1 MAHPMYTEEENRAHD
16 RDCVESDEIFG
27 KYDCAD
33 SQLFLI
39 EYDDILAWRYN
50 LQLENNQVVGFS
62 IDFDKSVTVS
72 YREQKLYCEIG
83 KDSGEYSVDLQN
95 DTTTASFENLEFAI
109 NYATEWRFED
119 IRKHYI
125 VFRRQV
131 PLLARIWLERARCA
145 AMRLQS
151 AGKIIRENNVERVQV
166 YIQLLNQLLEVY
178 HNTLTRQNVNFTYT
192 QV

>member
-1 MAHPMYTEEENRAHD
+1 MNLLLCRVVKRRMAHPIYTEEENRAHE
-16 RDCVESDEIFG
+16 RDCVESDEIFS

-33 SQLFLI
+33 SQLFLA
-39 EYDDILAWRYN
+39 EYDNISPWCYN

-62 IDFDKSVTVS
+62 IDFDKDVTMS

-83 KDSGEYSVDLQN
+83 ENNGKYLVDLQN
-95 DTTTASFENLEFAI
+95 DTTTASFKNLEFAI
-109 NYATEWRFED
+109 NFATDWRFKD
-119 IRKHYI
+119 LRKHYT

-151 AGKIIRENNVERVQV
+151 AAKIIRENNVERVHA
-166 YIQLLNQLLEVY
+166 YIELLNQLLEVS
-178 HNTLTRQNVNFTYT
+178 
-192 QV
+192 